1 MEMESYEIDCKCGA
15 GKMIRKRSN
24 SEKNRGR
31 MYYICPKAKKTE
43 TIGKWD
49 WGCKHFLWEDVLTQ
63 SQSCGASS
71 SGSSG
76 KGKGTDGDDSST
88 PTPTTEEKRIKA
100 LSKALEISQTAN
112 RALVDLIHDL
122 TLDDY

>member
-1 MEMESYEIDCKCGA
+1 MSENGNYREMGL
-15 GKMIRKRSN
+15 GLQTLFV
-24 SEKNRGR
+24 G
-31 MYYICPKAKKTE
+31 
-43 TIGKWD
+43 
-49 WGCKHFLWEDVLTQ
+49 GCAHE

-122 TLDDY
+122 TLDDNWTVIFLDY